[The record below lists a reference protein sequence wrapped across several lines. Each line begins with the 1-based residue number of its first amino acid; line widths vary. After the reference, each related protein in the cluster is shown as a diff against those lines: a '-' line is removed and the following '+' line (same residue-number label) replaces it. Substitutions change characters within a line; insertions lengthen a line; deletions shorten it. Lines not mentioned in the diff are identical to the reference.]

1 MAKIYTP
8 INLNGLISL
17 LKKYPSAVIFS
28 GGIENIMQNNKKL
41 FAIPEILIYIGKI
54 EELQRIKRG
63 ERYLEIGAGHK
74 ISHII
79 DKGSRYIPL
88 ILLEALKKITPPNFK
103 NIMTIGGMLCSKLER
118 NNIYAA
124 LSILD
129 TKLELRSSTGSRWI
143 KTGTL
148 FINDKIDLKPGEI
161 VTKIRIIL
169 SDYYI
174 NIHRKID
181 NDFGNSGKIISFS
194 AIGDILKG
202 NISFV
207 KFAFSSS
214 DQFIIRNKELEADL
228 TGQSLP
234 LAEKTKNALV
244 SSFTS
249 MLSQRYPDLKEEY
262 RKNIIINTFKWFLE
276 ELEYH

>member
-1 MAKIYTP
+1 MAKIYIP

-17 LKKYPSAVIFS
+17 LKRYPNAVIFS
-28 GGIENIMQNNKKL
+28 GGIENIIQNDKRL
-41 FAIPEILIYIGKI
+41 FTIPDILIYIGKI
-54 EELQRIKRG
+54 EEMQRIKRG
-63 ERYLEIGAGHK
+63 ERYLEIGAGSK

-79 DKGSRYIPL
+79 DKGSRYIPV

-103 NIMTIGGMLCSKLER
+103 NFMTIGGMLCSKLER

-129 TKLELRSSTGSRWI
+129 TKLELRSSTGLRWI
-143 KTGTL
+143 KTGNL
-148 FINDKIDLKPGEI
+148 FINGKIDLKQGEI
-161 VTKIRIIL
+161 VTKIRIAL

-174 NIHRKID
+174 NIHRKIN
-181 NDFGNSGKIISFS
+181 NDFGSSGKVISFS
-194 AIGDILKG
+194 AISDILKG

-228 TGQSLP
+228 TGQNLP
-234 LAEKTKNALV
+234 LAEKTKNTLV
-244 SSFTS
+244 SNFTA
-249 MLSQRYPDLKEEY
+249 MLLQQYPDLKEEY
-262 RKNIIINTFKWFLE
+262 RKNIIINTFRWFLE
-276 ELEYH
+276 ELEYY